1 MNNDLMKIV
10 EETKKLKAMVLE
22 DDKETN
28 DLMSKTLDNFFS
40 DVQSALD
47 GETALELY
55 EKHQPDI
62 IFVDIILPGKSGL
75 DIAKE
80 IFKIL
85 GYSAIYL
92 KQKLEII
99 IVTDKIK
106 TFTPKHFKEIEKI
119 INYLEKL
126 NLKKCSLTKFEFKKK
141 GFLAIYIGD
150 FFYKIKLN
158 KQNKNVLLIVRKKI
172 EENPKSLLFKSL
184 ISIDKKE
191 KTFLNIDN
199 LKHYLKTLKKNDKL
213 YKSEKIKKFY
223 ENKNILNLLKE
234 TFEWEYLFY

>member
-1 MNNDLMKIV
+1 MKIA
-10 EETKKLKAMVLE
+10 LL
-22 DDKETN
+22 
-28 DLMSKTLDNFFS
+28 
-40 DVQSALD
+40 QSA
-47 GETALELY
+47 ELPFDKAKLNY
-55 EKHQPDI
+55 Y
-62 IFVDIILPGKSGL
+62 LN
-75 DIAKE
+75 IAKSE
-80 IFKIL
+80 
-85 GYSAIYL
+85 GV
-92 KQKLEII
+92 KLFVLPEY
-99 IVTDKIK
+99 VLNR
-106 TFTPKHFKEIEKI
+106 FFKEIEKI

-150 FFYKIKLN
+150 FFYRIKLN
-158 KQNKNVLLIVRKKI
+158 KQNKIVLLIVRKKI

-234 TFEWEYLFY
+234 TFE

>member
-1 MNNDLMKIV
+1 MKIV
-10 EETKKLKAMVLE
+10 KIKKKILSKGIVKFSESDDFKELREYIPSE
-22 DDKETN
+22 DIRN
-28 DLMSKTLDNFFS
+28 IHWLS
-40 DVQSALD
+40 SA
-47 GETALELY
+47 
-55 EKHQPDI
+55 KHRKLLAIQREPLQNQKI
-62 IFVDIILPGKSGL
+62 AIILLLDKNMLFKDKL

-150 FFYKIKLN
+150 FFYRIKLN

-172 EENPKSLLFKSL
+172 EENPKSLLFNTL
-184 ISIDKKE
+184 ISTDKKE

-234 TFEWEYLFY
+234 TFE